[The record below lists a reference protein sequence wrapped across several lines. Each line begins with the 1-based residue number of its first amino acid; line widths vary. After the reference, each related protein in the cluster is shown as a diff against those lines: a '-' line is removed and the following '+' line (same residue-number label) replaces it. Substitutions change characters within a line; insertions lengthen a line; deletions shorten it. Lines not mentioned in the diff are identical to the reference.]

1 MTRDLPLGERG
12 SVSVELAVLAP
23 AVLLLLSFAIWAGRT
38 QVADNGV
45 QEAAR
50 AAARAASL
58 AVDADTAVAAA
69 TAQAQETLA
78 RPDLRCQRVDVDVDS
93 AGFRAPVGQS
103 GDVTV
108 TITCTVSMTDLL
120 APGLPG
126 SVQVSASFAS
136 PVDAYRER

>member
-1 MTRDLPLGERG
+1 M
-12 SVSVELAVLAP
+12 ELAVLAP
-23 AVLLLLSFAIWAGRT
+23 AVLLLLSFAIWAGRV
-38 QVADNGV
+38 QIADNGV

-50 AAARAASL
+50 AASRAASL
-58 AVDADTAVAAA
+58 AVDADTAVALA

-78 RPDLRCQRVDVDVDS
+78 RQDLRCQRVDVEVDS
-93 AGFRAPVGQS
+93 AGLRAPIGQS

-108 TITCTVSMTDLL
+108 AITCTVSMTDLL